1 MQEVQAD
8 WLDLAQKGDTDAFTK
23 LVDAY
28 HVAVY
33 NLCFR
38 MLGDHFEAEDASQ
51 ETFMRAYKSMKS
63 YDTKRSFSTWIL
75 SIAAHYCIDQ
85 LRKKRLNITHFEDNP
100 YQDYPDPGPNPEVS
114 LAKSE
119 QQKRIRSL
127 LSTLSETDRAA
138 VIMFY
143 WYEFSY
149 EEIANALNLSISA
162 VKSRLHRAR
171 TKLAQTWMDKKQSI
185 PGMERQTY
193 ESPAF

>member
-1 MQEVQAD
+1 VQDVEAD
-8 WLDLAQKGDTDAFTK
+8 WVNLAQQGDTDSFTK
-23 LVDAY
+23 LVEAY
-28 HVAVY
+28 NVSVY
-33 NLCFR
+33 NLCYR

-51 ETFMRAYKSMKS
+51 ETFMRAYKALKT
-63 YDTKRSFSTWIL
+63 YDTKRPFSTWIL

-85 LRKKRLNITHFEDNP
+85 MRKKRLNITNFEVDD
-100 YQDYPDPGPNPEVS
+100 YQKLPDPSPNPEVV
-114 LAKSE
+114 LADSE
-119 QQKRIRSL
+119 QKMRIRTL
-127 LSTLSETDRAA
+127 LKSLSEIDRAA

-171 TKLAQTWMDKKQSI
+171 TKLAQTWMEKNHSI

-193 ESPAF
+193 GSPAI